1 MAAIASALGVSL
13 PESADGIA
21 SVTPWLALPEWL
33 SAALADL
40 VALLHN
46 LVAGPGEAPVYRDEV
61 LDTWGLATLAIR
73 RRRELEA
80 ARKTS
85 QVSPDLIAL
94 INQHRSKDHDQTHVE

>member
-46 LVAGPGEAPVYRDEV
+46 LVAGPGDAPVYRDEV
-61 LDTWGLATLAIR
+61 LDSWGLATLAIER
-73 RRRELEA
+73 RRALEA
-80 ARKTS
+80 VRKAE
-85 QVSPDLIAL
+85 QVSPDLISL
-94 INQHRSKDHDQTHVE
+94 FNRFKKDS